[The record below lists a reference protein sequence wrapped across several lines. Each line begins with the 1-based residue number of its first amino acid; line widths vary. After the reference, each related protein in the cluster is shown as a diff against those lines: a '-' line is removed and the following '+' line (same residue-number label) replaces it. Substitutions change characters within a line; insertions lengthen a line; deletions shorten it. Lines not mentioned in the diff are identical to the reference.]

1 MIDKAV
7 LMYQR
12 MITDG
17 ISADNVTY
25 FTIIQGCIYQDK
37 QDFALNLLLEA
48 IHHQK

>member
-1 MIDKAV
+1 
-7 LMYQR
+7 

-48 IHHQK
+48 IQHQK